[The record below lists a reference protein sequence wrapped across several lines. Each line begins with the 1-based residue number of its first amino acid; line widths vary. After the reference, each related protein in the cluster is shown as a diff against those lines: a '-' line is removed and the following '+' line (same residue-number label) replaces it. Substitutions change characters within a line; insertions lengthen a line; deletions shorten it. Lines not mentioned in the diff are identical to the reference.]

1 MRTTATDSSLGLE
14 SMRDVE
20 DLTPLLDVP
29 DRYAAKPAARTER
42 PMFSSTEDTDLLP
55 RTPQHRRQPT
65 SAAKGRALIAA
76 GASPARKFIV

>member
-1 MRTTATDSSLGLE
+1 
-14 SMRDVE
+14 MRDVE

-29 DRYAAKPAARTER
+29 AKYAGKPPAHVER

-65 SAAKGRALIAA
+65 SAARGRALIAA
-76 GASPARKFIV
+76 MAAGSR